1 MERAKPR
8 TTTATATRSKIN
20 DSSVLFKLIRL
31 VNLAAR
37 PFEEQVGKQHLL
49 SLNEWRVMLVLDSH
63 PGCTATAVV
72 DYSGLDKMSVS
83 RALANLVKAARV
95 QRVVDKEDARRALVR
110 LTVKGKALF
119 DVIADTAAQRERAV
133 FASLTP
139 TEVAKL
145 SLTVDK
151 LISVL
156 LEKSE

>member
-1 MERAKPR
+1 MERVKPK
-8 TTTATATRSKIN
+8 ADSVVRSKID

-37 PFEEQVGKQHLL
+37 PFQEQVGKQHQL

-95 QRVVDKEDARRALVR
+95 QRAVDKEDARRALVR
-110 LTVKGKALF
+110 LTAKGKALF
-119 DVIADTAAQRERAV
+119 DVIADAAAQREAV
-133 FASLTP
+133 VFSRLTT

-145 SLTVDK
+145 AITVDK
-151 LISVL
+151 LIAVL
-156 LEKSE
+156 LEKAE

>member
-1 MERAKPR
+1 MDRVKLKVPA
-8 TTTATATRSKIN
+8 AARSKID

-37 PFEEQVGKQHLL
+37 PFQEHVGKQHQL

-95 QRVVDKEDARRALVR
+95 QRAIDKEDARRALIR
-110 LTVKGKALF
+110 LTPKGKALF
-119 DVIADTAAQRERAV
+119 DLIADTAAQREVLV
-133 FASLTP
+133 FSGLT
-139 TEVAKL
+139 TAEVTKL
-145 SLTVDK
+145 TVTVDK
-151 LISVL
+151 LIAVL
-156 LEKSE
+156 LEKPE

>member
-1 MERAKPR
+1 MERAKPK
-8 TTTATATRSKIN
+8 ANAAVRSKID

-37 PFEEQVGKQHLL
+37 PFQEQVGKQHQL

-95 QRVVDKEDARRALVR
+95 QRAVDKDDARRALVR
-110 LTVKGKALF
+110 LTAKGKALF
-119 DVIADTAAQRERAV
+119 DVIADTAAQRELAV
-133 FASLTP
+133 FSRLT
-139 TEVAKL
+139 TAEVAKL
-145 SLTVDK
+145 AITVDK
-151 LISVL
+151 LIAVL
-156 LEKSE
+156 LEKAE

>member
-1 MERAKPR
+1 MDHVRLKTP
-8 TTTATATRSKIN
+8 ATARSKID

-37 PFEEQVGKQHLL
+37 PFQEHVGQQFQL

-95 QRVVDKEDARRALVR
+95 QRVIDKSDARRALVR
-110 LTVKGKALF
+110 LTAKGKVLF
-119 DVIADTAAQRERAV
+119 DVIADTAAEREEV
-133 FASLTP
+133 IFSGLTT
-139 TEVAKL
+139 TEVTKL
-145 SLTVDK
+145 TLTVDK
-151 LISVL
+151 LIAVL
-156 LEKSE
+156 LEKTE

>member
-1 MERAKPR
+1 MDRAKLK
-8 TTTATATRSKIN
+8 TLDATRSKIN

-37 PFEEQVGKQHLL
+37 PFEEQVGKQHQL

-95 QRVVDKEDARRALVR
+95 QRVIDTADARRALVR

-119 DVIADTAAQRERAV
+119 DVIAETAAQREYAV
-133 FASLTP
+133 FSSLAP

-145 SLTVDK
+145 SVTVDK
-151 LISVL
+151 LIAVL
-156 LEKSE
+156 LKKSE

>member
-1 MERAKPR
+1 MDRAKLKTPV
-8 TTTATATRSKIN
+8 AVPSKIN

-37 PFEEQVGKQHLL
+37 PFEEQVGKQYQL

-83 RALANLVKAARV
+83 RALANLVNAARV
-95 QRVVDKEDARRALVR
+95 QRVIDTADARRALVR

-119 DVIADTAAQRERAV
+119 DVIAETAAQREYAV
-133 FASLTP
+133 FSSLKP
-139 TEVAKL
+139 TDVAKL
-145 SLTVDK
+145 SVTVDK
-151 LISVL
+151 LIAVL